1 MVRFG
6 QGLNELNNLSE
17 SEEVDNQVVI
27 HKLIMD
33 LMKPILIM
41 GKTTITNSF
50 FMNLEFM
57 ILLHFMHLL
66 SSIIQ

>member
-1 MVRFG
+1 M
-6 QGLNELNNLSE
+6 
-17 SEEVDNQVVI
+17 
-27 HKLIMD
+27 MD